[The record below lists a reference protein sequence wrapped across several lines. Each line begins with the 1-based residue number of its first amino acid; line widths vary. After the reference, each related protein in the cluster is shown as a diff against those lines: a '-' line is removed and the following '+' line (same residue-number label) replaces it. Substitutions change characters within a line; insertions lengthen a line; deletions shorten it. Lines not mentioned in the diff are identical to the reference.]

1 MNMGKLTAI
10 CISEKRGTVKK
21 AVDSAEIIA
30 DFGIKND
37 AHAGKWHR
45 QISMLSREDI
55 DDFNQKGGN
64 VSDGEFGENLIISG
78 LDFSLLKPGIKI
90 QVGSAVLEI
99 TQIGKECHN
108 DCEIKKRVG
117 MCIMPLKGVFARVL
131 TGGIIKP
138 GDDADII

>member
-1 MNMGKLTAI
+1 MGTLTAI

-21 AVDSAEIIA
+21 AVDKAEIIT
-30 DFGIKND
+30 DYGIKND
-37 AHAGKWHR
+37 AHAGSWHR

-55 DDFNQKGGN
+55 DDFNLRGGN
-64 VSDGEFGENLIISG
+64 VTDGEFGENLIISG
-78 LDFSLLKPGIKI
+78 LDFSQLTPGRRVQI
-90 QVGSAVLEI
+90 GNSVLEI

-131 TGGIIKP
+131 SGGTIRP
-138 GDDADII
+138 GDRADIIE

>member
-1 MNMGKLTAI
+1 MGTLTAI

-21 AVDSAEIIA
+21 AVDKAEIIT
-30 DFGIKND
+30 DYGIEND
-37 AHAGKWHR
+37 AHAGSWHR

-55 DDFNQKGGN
+55 DDFNRRGGN
-64 VSDGEFGENLIISG
+64 VTDGEFGENLIISG
-78 LDFSLLKPGIKI
+78 LDFSQLTPGRRVQI
-90 QVGSAVLEI
+90 GSAVLEI

-131 TGGIIKP
+131 SGGTIRP
-138 GDDADII
+138 GDRADIIE

>member
-1 MNMGKLTAI
+1 MGTLTAI

-21 AVDSAEIIA
+21 TVDKAEIIA
-30 DFGIKND
+30 GHGIKND
-37 AHAGKWHR
+37 AHAGAWHR

-55 DDFNQKGGN
+55 DDFNRRGGN
-64 VSDGEFGENLIISG
+64 VTDGEFGENLIISG
-78 LDFSLLKPGIKI
+78 LDFSKLAPGRRVRI
-90 QVGSAVLEI
+90 GSAVLEI

-131 TGGIIKP
+131 SGGRIAP
-138 GDDADII
+138 GDRADILE

>member
-1 MNMGKLTAI
+1 MGTLTAI

-21 AVDSAEIIA
+21 AVDKAEIIT
-30 DFGIKND
+30 DYGIKND
-37 AHAGKWHR
+37 AHAGSWHR

-55 DDFNQKGGN
+55 DDFNRRGGN
-64 VSDGEFGENLIISG
+64 VTDGEFGENLIISG
-78 LDFSLLKPGIKI
+78 LDFSQLTPGRRVQI
-90 QVGSAVLEI
+90 GSAVLEI

-131 TGGIIKP
+131 SGGTIRP
-138 GDDADII
+138 GDRADIIE

>member
-1 MNMGKLTAI
+1 MGTLTAI

-21 AVDSAEIIA
+21 AVDKAEIIT
-30 DFGIKND
+30 DYGIKND
-37 AHAGKWHR
+37 AHAGSWHR

-55 DDFNQKGGN
+55 DDFNRRGGN
-64 VSDGEFGENLIISG
+64 VTDGEFGENLIISG
-78 LDFSLLKPGIKI
+78 LDFSQLTPGRRVQI
-90 QVGSAVLEI
+90 GSAVLEI

-131 TGGIIKP
+131 SGGTIRP
-138 GDDADII
+138 GDRADVIE